1 MNNNIKV
8 FSTVVVVVLLVL
20 TAYFFITKDTMVSE
34 EVNNAPVATTTDT
47 TIGYSPDAPGHTPV
61 QAIAYADAL
70 KKYADKRLQ
79 VTPTCQITPN
89 NVTYKNGTTIM
100 IDNRSD
106 KPKAMKVGSTFT
118 IPAYGFKIVT
128 LSSGT
133 LPATFLIDC
142 DKQQNAGTIIL
153 QK

>member
-20 TAYFFITKDTMVSE
+20 AVYFFIKKDKMMPE
-34 EVNNAPVATTTDT
+34 EGNTTPTATTTDT
-47 TIGYSPDAPGHTPV
+47 TVGYSPEAPGYTPA

-79 VTPTCQITPN
+79 ITPTCQVTPN
-89 NVTYKNGTTIM
+89 KVTYKNGTTIM

-106 KPKAMKVGSTFT
+106 KAKSIKVGSTFSV
-118 IPAYGFKIVT
+118 PAYGFKIVT
-128 LSSGT
+128 LSSAT
-133 LPATFLIDC
+133 LPATYLIDC

>member
-8 FSTVVVVVLLVL
+8 FSTVAAVVLLVL
-20 TAYFFITKDTMVSE
+20 ATYFFITKDDVVVE
-34 EVNNAPVATTTDT
+34 EVNTTPVATSTDT

-70 KKYADKRLQ
+70 KKYANRRLQ
-79 VTPTCQITPN
+79 VTPTCQVTPN
-89 NVTYKNGTTIM
+89 NVTYKNGTSIM

-106 KPKAMKVGSTFT
+106 KPKVMKVGSTFT

-128 LSSGT
+128 LSSTT
-133 LPATFLIDC
+133 LPATYYVDC

>member
-20 TAYFFITKDTMVSE
+20 AAYFFIAKDDVVPE
-34 EVNNAPVATTTDT
+34 EGNTTPTATTTDT
-47 TIGYSPDAPGHTPV
+47 TVGYSPDAPGFTPV
-61 QAIAYADAL
+61 QALAYADAL
-70 KKYADKRLQ
+70 KKYASKRLQ

-106 KPKAMKVGSTFT
+106 KAKSIKIGSTFSV
-118 IPAYGFKIVT
+118 PAYGFKIVT
-128 LSSGT
+128 LSSAT
-133 LPATFLIDC
+133 LPATYLIDC